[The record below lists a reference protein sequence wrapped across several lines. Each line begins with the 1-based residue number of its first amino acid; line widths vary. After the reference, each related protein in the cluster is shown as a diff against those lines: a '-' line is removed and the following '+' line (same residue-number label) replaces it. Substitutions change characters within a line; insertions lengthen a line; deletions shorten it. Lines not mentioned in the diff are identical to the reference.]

1 MFFVKKKW
9 SVTEDGHTMGMEGG
23 DAFKT
28 MAEFVVD
35 ENIEKD
41 LSIERV
47 LFDSGKTKKKMS
59 QRRSSD
65 NRKKRSKEKL
75 KMSRHNGPVKFY
87 SREEILRFES
97 MRAG

>member
-1 MFFVKKKW
+1 MYFVKRKW
-9 SVTEDGHTMGMEGG
+9 SVTDDGHTMSMEGG

-41 LSIERV
+41 LLIERV

-65 NRKKRSKEKL
+65 NRKKRSKEKSR
-75 KMSRHNGPVKFY
+75 MSRHNGPVKFY
-87 SREEILRFES
+87 SREEIVRFES